1 MVSFQSSQQLNIKID
16 SIMEGFFWT
25 QLFIIEQ
32 IAKETISLGEFRS
45 HAMEDT
51 VVYCWTTSE
60 ANWVSVM
67 SSEGKQK
74 DESTALHGNSP
85 WKARLSFYI
94 VDL

>member
-1 MVSFQSSQQLNIKID
+1 
-16 SIMEGFFWT
+16 
-25 QLFIIEQ
+25 
-32 IAKETISLGEFRS
+32 
-45 HAMEDT
+45 MEDT